1 MAKENNRD
9 VFDREALVALYHE
22 TWGEITRLR
31 DYEQKIAYYFVS
43 LSAGLIALLAG
54 NALQPFLSYSVRW
67 ALTIV
72 QVVAAFFSIYYL
84 EMTHGY

>member
-31 DYEQKIAYYFVS
+31 DYE
-43 LSAGLIALLAG
+43 
-54 NALQPFLSYSVRW
+54 
-67 ALTIV
+67 
-72 QVVAAFFSIYYL
+72 
-84 EMTHGY
+84 